1 MEEQPKREERTWSE
15 TIEVA
20 AGDLADRVKELIAAG
35 NVRRLII
42 RSRRGDLLIQV
53 PLTAG
58 VVVGGILALANPML
72 TLVGLVGGALAKVR
86 IEVIRTGTE
95 DHRDED

>member
-1 MEEQPKREERTWSE
+1 MSEQRKREERTWSE

-20 AGDLADRVKELIAAG
+20 AGDLVGRIKELIAAG

-42 RSRRGDLLIQV
+42 RSQRGDVLIQV

-58 VVVGGILALANPML
+58 VVVGGILALVNPML
-72 TLVGLVGGALAKVR
+72 AAIGVVGGALAKVR
-86 IEVIRTGTE
+86 VEVVRVA
-95 DHRDED
+95 DERHNDD